1 MNTKDFRF
9 KLADLND
16 SGTFEGIASV
26 YGNKDSYGDV
36 VEAGAFTKTL
46 QERGDEVPLL
56 WSHDITNPV
65 GTGKVSDTST
75 GLAIKGTL
83 DLDTQAGRDAYSRMR
98 KGIAKGLSIGY
109 SVLNDAWDS
118 QRKVRRLLEVKLYE
132 VSLVVFPANEL
143 ATVTGVKG
151 AEALAGL
158 YEELKSG
165 RTLSTATRKRIEMAI
180 TDLAALL
187 SEADA
192 DDDEA
197 AKSKAIEPELLHSMV
212 LDWRNAR

>member
-9 KLADLND
+9 KLADLSD
-16 SGTFEGIASV
+16 TGTFEGIASV

-36 VEAGAFTKTL
+36 VEPGAFTKTL

-65 GTGKVSDTST
+65 GIGKVSDTST
-75 GLAIKGTL
+75 GLAIKGAL

-109 SVLNDAWDS
+109 AVLNDAWDA

-151 AEALAGL
+151 AEALHGL

-165 RTLSTATRKRIEMAI
+165 RTLSAATRKRIETAI
-180 TDLAALL
+180 NDLNALL
-187 SEADA
+187 SDADA
-192 DDDEA
+192 DEEA
-197 AKSKAIEPELLHSMV
+197 AKSAIEPELLHSMV
-212 LDWRNAR
+212 QAWRNAR

>member
-151 AEALAGL
+151 AEALHGL
-158 YEELKSG
+158 YEELKAG
-165 RTLSTATRKRIEMAI
+165 RTLSAATRKRIETAI
-180 TDLAALL
+180 TDLTALL

-192 DDDEA
+192 DDEA
-197 AKSKAIEPELLHSMV
+197 AKSAIEPELLHSMV